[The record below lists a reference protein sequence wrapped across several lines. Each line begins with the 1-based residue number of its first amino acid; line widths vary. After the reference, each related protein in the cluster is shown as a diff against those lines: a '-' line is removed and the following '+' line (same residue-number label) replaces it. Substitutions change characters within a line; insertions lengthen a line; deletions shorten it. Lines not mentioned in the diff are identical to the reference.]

1 MLTEKWFI
9 RICTKLFSKTQ
20 KLFPV
25 GSKNILTGPENCK
38 KTTRHHAHLS
48 IFAKSMKTNDAK
60 STKWPKPQFGQ
71 FF

>member
-25 GSKNILTGPENCK
+25 GSKNILTGPENCQ
-38 KTTRHHAHLS
+38 KTTTHHAHLS